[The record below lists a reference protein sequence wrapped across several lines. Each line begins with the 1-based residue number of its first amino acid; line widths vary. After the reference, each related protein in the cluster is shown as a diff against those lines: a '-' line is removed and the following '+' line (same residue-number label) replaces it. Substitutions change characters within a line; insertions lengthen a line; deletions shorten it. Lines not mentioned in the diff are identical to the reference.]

1 MALSKIQSSSLAPT
15 AVTDKLG
22 YSYTPVNKSGF
33 GYKNYTDAST
43 SQSIPTGSVQMT
55 LGSTSFTIPATTG
68 VSTWMVHALGSW
80 TGAQGGHRVW
90 TFMWLDNIN
99 SNQVTNNADGWPEHS
114 WAESDISVA
123 AYSWNQSA
131 TWINVAAGTH
141 TVGIN
146 AYSNNASNTCW
157 RRGISVFWIPM
168 S

>member
-1 MALSKIQSSSLAPT
+1 MALSKVQSNSLATT
-15 AVTDKLG
+15 ALSDKLG
-22 YSYTPVNKSGF
+22 YSYSPVNKSGF

-55 LGSTSFTIPATTG
+55 LGSTSFTIPTTPG
-68 VSTWMVHALGSW
+68 VNTWMVHALCSW
-80 TGAQGGHRVW
+80 TGAQAGSRLW
-90 TFMWLDNIN
+90 TFVWLDNTS
-99 SNQVTNNADGWPEHS
+99 SNQNTNNANGWPEHS
-114 WAESDISVA
+114 WAESDLSVG

-131 TWINVAAGTH
+131 TWTDVTAGSH

-146 AYSNNASNTCW
+146 AYSQTTGNSCW